1 MLGNILKLSYTFFN
15 FFFLTKV
22 QSSLVGISLTWLSVS
37 TTGYVYH
44 RNSIMP
50 HSWMCYTPSL
60 DIFKVGWHLEQ
71 SSLLDGVPAHS
82 RVVRSEWS
90 LRSLPTHSLI
100 LWLSNHPFTVN
111 NCKTG
116 KGTSITTAQRS
127 VSQQMNLANGISY
140 IIHRRPTSFC
150 YRSSWS
156 SLLLFLILKATY
168 STIVVQENLER
179 ELSFRPW

>member
-1 MLGNILKLSYTFFN
+1 
-15 FFFLTKV
+15 
-22 QSSLVGISLTWLSVS
+22 
-37 TTGYVYH
+37 
-44 RNSIMP
+44 MP

-100 LWLSNHPFTVN
+100 LWLSNHPSTVN

-116 KGTSITTAQRS
+116 KGASSTTAQRS
-127 VSQQMNLANGISY
+127 VSQQMNLANGISH

-168 STIVVQENLER
+168 STIVVQETWRESFPSDHDKVNQWVRTWDER
-179 ELSFRPW
+179 QTVLKAGWLCCS